1 MLRYALAEVTRRA
14 ATGALPYAGID
25 TARVVLAGFDLG
37 AQTAAGALSDSQL
50 RARVSALLLLGQ
62 VSLQTRSALANARPL
77 PADVQL
83 AVLCL
88 TGVLDNDPYEFGSGP
103 QQRQAAWQA
112 WPAGDKYL
120 LMLAGGSHALLAGV
134 GVNDPDAPVPFSRE
148 PTGSQGSGSGRRGR
162 NPGGVG
168 SVGRDA
174 TRSTGPTPTLDL
186 RQIAAVQNISAAFLD
201 AFVKSNPA
209 ARQWLD
215 QQSRQWLGPA
225 GTLSAR

>member
-1 MLRYALAEVTRRA
+1 M
-14 ATGALPYAGID
+14 I
-25 TARVVLAGFDLG
+25 
-37 AQTAAGALSDSQL
+37 DSQF
-50 RARVSALLLLGQ
+50 RSKVSALLLGQ

-77 PADVQL
+77 PGDVQVP
-83 AVLCL
+83 VLCM

-103 QQRQAAWQA
+103 QQREAAWQA

-120 LMLAGGSHALLAGV
+120 LMLSSGSHALLAGV

-148 PTGSQGSGSGRRGR
+148 PTGSQGSGSPGRRGR

-168 SVGRDA
+168 AAGRDA
-174 TRSTGPTPTLDL
+174 ARNKEPPPILDL

-201 AFVKSNPA
+201 AIVKSSPA

-215 QQSRQWLGPA
+215 QRSRIWLGPA
-225 GTLSAR
+225 GTLSTR